1 MDKSIRKKIGTHYTH
16 LDTPNLILDIDAF
29 KYNLDIVNFKL
40 NAANLGVRIDVNSHL
55 SKDILNLHLN
65 GFSNALGISA
75 SNVGQGSIFSHLSD
89 DILIDRPILSDEKLN
104 SLVDINGKC
113 TFNSLVQLQS
123 IEYDKLSGI
132 YLKII
137 VDQINEFDENIL
149 TFITQNKIKITGII
163 FQYNDYDISKQST
176 VSEFVKLHPSIS
188 KMTNNFI
195 ASGKIMISE
204 YDNLDSNFTEII
216 ISKLPLIDKEIID
229 HNQIELQE
237 SIKVITSVLS
247 IPDDDR
253 IILDTGQKAI
263 NIDYGFPTIK
273 EIQSAEVQYLSAEH
287 TNLFVEKNELKQFN
301 LQDKVQIIPKEISSV
316 INQFDSISV
325 IKNEK
330 LLSVFEVSAR
340 GVYK

>member
-55 SKDILNLHLN
+55 SKDILNLQLN

-137 VDQINEFDENIL
+137 NP
-149 TFITQNKIKITGII
+149 QN
-163 FQYNDYDISKQST
+163 FQRFRR
-176 VSEFVKLHPSIS
+176 E
-188 KMTNNFI
+188 
-195 ASGKIMISE
+195 
-204 YDNLDSNFTEII
+204 
-216 ISKLPLIDKEIID
+216 
-229 HNQIELQE
+229 
-237 SIKVITSVLS
+237 
-247 IPDDDR
+247 
-253 IILDTGQKAI
+253 
-263 NIDYGFPTIK
+263 
-273 EIQSAEVQYLSAEH
+273 
-287 TNLFVEKNELKQFN
+287 
-301 LQDKVQIIPKEISSV
+301 
-316 INQFDSISV
+316 
-325 IKNEK
+325 
-330 LLSVFEVSAR
+330 
-340 GVYK
+340 

>member
-1 MDKSIRKKIGTHYTH
+1 MKSKIPSLEYTK
-16 LDTPNLILDIDAF
+16 A
-29 KYNLDIVNFKL
+29 
-40 NAANLGVRIDVNSHL
+40 
-55 SKDILNLHLN
+55 
-65 GFSNALGISA
+65 
-75 SNVGQGSIFSHLSD
+75 
-89 DILIDRPILSDEKLN
+89 
-104 SLVDINGKC
+104 
-113 TFNSLVQLQS
+113 
-123 IEYDKLSGI
+123 
-132 YLKII
+132 
-137 VDQINEFDENIL
+137 
-149 TFITQNKIKITGII
+149 
-163 FQYNDYDISKQST
+163 
-176 VSEFVKLHPSIS
+176 
-188 KMTNNFI
+188 
-195 ASGKIMISE
+195 
-204 YDNLDSNFTEII
+204 
-216 ISKLPLIDKEIID
+216 EIID

-273 EIQSAEVQYLSAEH
+273 EIRSAEVQYLSAEH